1 MGWTEGFEPSISR
14 ATTWR
19 VNRYATPTTRALPRA
34 GGQSQSSI
42 RRLGWSR
49 NALAQDCLR
58 AMRLATAFGPRS
70 PSGTMASR

>member
-42 RRLGWSR
+42 RCLGWSR
-49 NALAQDCLR
+49 NAGSAEVLQTGR
-58 AMRLATAFGPRS
+58 VF
-70 PSGTMASR
+70 PSVTEG